1 MSLFEIFFIALG
13 LASDALAASICK
25 GLSLTKINKKDS
37 VVIAGYFA
45 FFQAIMPIIG
55 YIIGYKY
62 EHLVSHI
69 DHWIV
74 LILLS
79 IIGFKMLQEAKE
91 TEVYNLDDKL
101 NFKEMI
107 TLSIAT
113 SIDAFAVGISIAFLK
128 YQIIKSAIIIGV
140 ITFIL
145 CYFGSYIG
153 SKLGYKYK
161 NKSEILGGTILIII
175 GLKIFF
181 EHII

>member
-1 MSLFEIFFIALG
+1 
-13 LASDALAASICK
+13 
-25 GLSLTKINKKDS
+25 
-37 VVIAGYFA
+37 
-45 FFQAIMPIIG
+45 
-55 YIIGYKY
+55 
-62 EHLVSHI
+62 
-69 DHWIV
+69 
-74 LILLS
+74 
-79 IIGFKMLQEAKE
+79 MLQEAKE
-91 TEVYNLDDKL
+91 TEVYNLEDKL